1 MPGGDSDPASFLIFN
16 SSFCFVLKKNQGTHP
31 FGNLSVTVI
40 AKIAVLKGYPDDEA
54 FNQIEHGDNG
64 DCLDD
69 HNNV

>member
-1 MPGGDSDPASFLIFN
+1 MEI
-16 SSFCFVLKKNQGTHP
+16 
-31 FGNLSVTVI
+31 SVTVI